1 MDDFKRDIRNLSNFS
16 EKLSELLKTEVD
28 NVFPDI
34 LTLSEDEMIEN
45 INNGIKFILSD
56 IYTDEVFNES
66 SLNNLLN
73 RKIND
78 IRKDFKRQYEIIS
91 SSYEFYDNLNKK
103 RQKFDDY
110 YLTNFRKHCADCDN
124 ECFHNC
130 ARHSSRKFLI
140 VTENGVIKDKFKYV
154 LCYDCKKVYPSSMI
168 QAYCN
173 YCNTEYFTS
182 ILERNEDPDLLK
194 ATWSKYHCE
203 QIINKEMK
211 CLKCS
216 QTLYLNLK
224 TKMLECINKKCDF
237 QSKPNRILWTCSVC
251 KEEFKSNAIVYNP
264 LEVETTKRVIKQT
277 LLTKHKAHPNR
288 ISCKCK
294 INIFF
299 SNFYHKKDCEGIL
312 YVGELNHKIIIVCEK
327 CKAINFYERF
337 IWTCPS
343 CGVRFRDKIRY
354 KSKDEIMRIDS
365 MHSKDM
371 ISTSQQIGRSKKIPV
386 NNINEEEES
395 SSKNNRFRN
404 RFKKEENE
412 EEEEEKPNNNRFK
425 RKSKEEKEEVEEKRN
440 SPINRFR
447 HHFTKEEENVNDD
460 NKNTNS
466 GGFKLRRNF
475 TTQEKNQEE
484 DNRSHR
490 RNQISKNDEEE
501 EQKEIPAQN
510 TNKSRWERLREQRER
525 EKERIKEENSDLKE
539 RREQI
544 REKEREE
551 RELREQRTRERHERM
566 EAREKERK
574 EKEDSKKKDEESGG
588 HKRIYLNKDKDSNSK
603 NSTKRSNNSGKSDE
617 DNVLDIQEE
626 EEEPPQKNKHLNA
639 RQIKQQIEDIIKK
652 GKIPE
657 FKVEDFTLTK
667 QLGEGSYGVIY
678 EVTNKNRKKYAMK
691 KIIAHDIDELDGFHQ
706 EFEFLSTCNHNNI
719 MGIYGCCVRFL
730 DVTTY
735 ALYVLMELAVYDWEH
750 EIRKHLEQR
759 QNYKEEELIDILKQI
774 VGALK
779 FMQAEKK
786 IAHRDIKPQN
796 ILVFENGHKK
806 EYKVADFGE
815 AKEVKISKQ
824 LNTLRGTEL
833 YMSPA
838 LYDGLKKDK
847 DDVSHD
853 PYKSDVFSLGI
864 CFMYAA
870 ALKFNIIYETRET
883 SDMSKIEKILHR
895 YLKNKYT
902 EKFIHILELMLE
914 TDEKK
919 RMDFIQFDKYLN
931 ENFNE

>member
-16 EKLSELLKTEVD
+16 EKLSELLKTEID

-78 IRKDFKRQYEIIS
+78 IRKDFKRQYEIIN
-91 SSYEFYDNLNKK
+91 SSYEFFENLNKK
-103 RQKFDDY
+103 RQKLDDY

-130 ARHSSRKFLI
+130 SRHSSKKFLI
-140 VTENGVIKDKFKYV
+140 VTENGIVKDKFKYV
-154 LCYDCKKVYPSSMI
+154 MCFDCKKVFPSSMI

-173 YCNTEYFTS
+173 SCNTEFFTS

-299 SNFYHKKDCEGIL
+299 SNFYHKKECDGIL

-327 CKAINFYERF
+327 CRAINFYERF

-343 CGVRFRDKIRY
+343 CGVRFRDKIRF
-354 KSKDEIMRIDS
+354 KNKEEIMRIDS

-371 ISTSQQIGRSKKIPV
+371 VSVSQQIGKSKKIPI
-386 NNINEEEES
+386 NNINEEES
-395 SSKNNRFRN
+395 PPKNNNRFRN
-404 RFKKEENE
+404 IFKNEEN
-412 EEEEEKPNNNRFK
+412 EEEEKPNNRFR
-425 RKSKEEKEEVEEKRN
+425 RKNKEEKEQVEEKRN
-440 SPINRFR
+440 SPVNRFR
-447 HHFTKEEENVNDD
+447 HNFSKDNENANDD

-466 GGFKLRRNF
+466 GGFKLRRNY

-484 DNRSHR
+484 DNRSNHR
-490 RNQISKNDEEE
+490 PHLSKIDEED
-501 EQKEIPAQN
+501 QKEIPVQN
-510 TNKSRWERLREQRER
+510 TNKSRWERLREQRE
-525 EKERIKEENSDLKE
+525 KERNKEENSDLKE

-566 EAREKERK
+566 EAREKGRK
-574 EKEDSKKKDEESGG
+574 EKEDSKKKDEESGSS

-603 NSTKRSNNSGKSDE
+603 NSTKNSNNSGKSDE
-617 DNVLDIQEE
+617 DNVLEIQEE
-626 EEEPPQKNKHLNA
+626 EEVPQKNKHLNS

-774 VGALK
+774 VSALK
-779 FMQAEKK
+779 FLQAEKK

-870 ALKFNIIYETRET
+870 ALKFNIIYETRDT

-902 EKFIHILELMLE
+902 EKFIHILEMMLE

-919 RMDFIQFDKYLN
+919 RMDFIQFDKYLS
-931 ENFNE
+931 ENFN

>member
-460 NKNTNS
+460 NKNTNL

-510 TNKSRWERLREQRER
+510 TNKSRWERLREQRE
-525 EKERIKEENSDLKE
+525 KERNKEENSDLKE

-759 QNYKEEELIDILKQI
+759 QNYKEDELINILKQI
-774 VGALK
+774 VSALK

>member
-1 MDDFKRDIRNLSNFS
+1 M
-16 EKLSELLKTEVD
+16 
-28 NVFPDI
+28 
-34 LTLSEDEMIEN
+34 
-45 INNGIKFILSD
+45 
-56 IYTDEVFNES
+56 
-66 SLNNLLN
+66 
-73 RKIND
+73 
-78 IRKDFKRQYEIIS
+78 Q
-91 SSYEFYDNLNKK
+91 NK
-103 RQKFDDY
+103 Y
-110 YLTNFRKHCADCDN
+110 
-124 ECFHNC
+124 
-130 ARHSSRKFLI
+130 
-140 VTENGVIKDKFKYV
+140 
-154 LCYDCKKVYPSSMI
+154 
-168 QAYCN
+168 
-173 YCNTEYFTS
+173 
-182 ILERNEDPDLLK
+182 
-194 ATWSKYHCE
+194 
-203 QIINKEMK
+203 
-211 CLKCS
+211 
-216 QTLYLNLK
+216 
-224 TKMLECINKKCDF
+224 
-237 QSKPNRILWTCSVC
+237 
-251 KEEFKSNAIVYNP
+251 
-264 LEVETTKRVIKQT
+264 
-277 LLTKHKAHPNR
+277 
-288 ISCKCK
+288 
-294 INIFF
+294 FF

-574 EKEDSKKKDEESGG
+574 EKEDSKKKDEESGVA

-603 NSTKRSNNSGKSDE
+603 NSTKKSNSDE
-617 DNVLDIQEE
+617 DNVLEIQEE
-626 EEEPPQKNKHLNA
+626 EEEVPQKNKHLNP

-719 MGIYGCCVRFL
+719 MGIYGC
-730 DVTTY
+730 
-735 ALYVLMELAVYDWEH
+735 
-750 EIRKHLEQR
+750 
-759 QNYKEEELIDILKQI
+759 
-774 VGALK
+774 
-779 FMQAEKK
+779 
-786 IAHRDIKPQN
+786 
-796 ILVFENGHKK
+796 
-806 EYKVADFGE
+806 
-815 AKEVKISKQ
+815 
-824 LNTLRGTEL
+824 
-833 YMSPA
+833 
-838 LYDGLKKDK
+838 
-847 DDVSHD
+847 
-853 PYKSDVFSLGI
+853 
-864 CFMYAA
+864 
-870 ALKFNIIYETRET
+870 
-883 SDMSKIEKILHR
+883 
-895 YLKNKYT
+895 
-902 EKFIHILELMLE
+902 
-914 TDEKK
+914 
-919 RMDFIQFDKYLN
+919 
-931 ENFNE
+931 

>member
-66 SLNNLLN
+66 SLTNLLN

-91 SSYEFYDNLNKK
+91 SSYEFYENLNKK
-103 RQKFDDY
+103 RQKLDDY

-130 ARHSSRKFLI
+130 SRHSSKKFLI
-140 VTENGVIKDKFKYV
+140 VTENGVVKDKFKYV
-154 LCYDCKKVYPSSMI
+154 MCFDCKKVYPSSMI

-173 YCNTEYFTS
+173 SCGTEYFTS

-224 TKMLECINKKCDF
+224 TKMLECLNKKCDF
-237 QSKPNRILWTCSVC
+237 QSKPNKIIWTCSVC

-299 SNFYHKKDCEGIL
+299 SNFYHKKECEGIL

-327 CKAINFYERF
+327 CRAINFYERF

-354 KSKDEIMRIDS
+354 KNKDEIMRIDS

-371 ISTSQQIGRSKKIPV
+371 LSVSQQIGKSKKIPI

-395 SSKNNRFRN
+395 PPKNNNRFRN
-404 RFKKEENE
+404 RFKNEEN
-412 EEEEEKPNNNRFK
+412 EEEEKPNNRFK
-425 RKSKEEKEEVEEKRN
+425 RKNKEEKEQVEEKRS
-440 SPINRFR
+440 SPVNRFR
-447 HHFTKEEENVNDD
+447 HNFSKEEES
-460 NKNTNS
+460 NS
-466 GGFKLRRNF
+466 GGSRLRRNF
-475 TTQEKNQEE
+475 TTLEKNQEE
-484 DNRSHR
+484 ENRSNR
-490 RNQISKNDEEE
+490 RPHLSKNEEE
-501 EQKEIPAQN
+501 EDQKEIPAQN
-510 TNKSRWERLREQRER
+510 TNKSRWERLREQRE
-525 EKERIKEENSDLKE
+525 KERNKEENSDLKE

-574 EKEDSKKKDEESGG
+574 EKVDSRKKDEESGSS

-603 NSTKRSNNSGKSDE
+603 NSTKKSNSDE
-617 DNVLDIQEE
+617 DNVLEIQEE
-626 EEEPPQKNKHLNA
+626 EEEVPQKNKHLNP

-678 EVTNKNRKKYAMK
+678 EVTNKKHKKYAMK

-759 QNYKEEELIDILKQI
+759 QNYKEDELINILKQI
-774 VGALK
+774 VSALK

-847 DDVSHD
+847 DDVRHN
-853 PYKSDVFSLGI
+853 PYKSDVFSLGF
-864 CFMYAA
+864 CLVYAA
-870 ALKFNIIYETRET
+870 FLNFNIIYEIRDVT
-883 SDMSKIEKILHR
+883 DMGRMEKILQRHF
-895 YLKNKYT
+895 KNKYT
-902 EKFIHILELMLE
+902 EKFIKLLCCMLE
-914 TDEKK
+914 FEEAK
-919 RMDFIQFDKYLN
+919 RFDFVDLDKYIN
-931 ENFNE
+931 ENF

>member
-1 MDDFKRDIRNLSNFS
+1 MDDFKKDIRNLSSFS

-34 LTLSEDEMIEN
+34 LSLSEDDMIEY
-45 INNGIKFILSD
+45 INNGIRFILSD

-78 IRKDFKRQYEIIS
+78 IRKDFKRQYDLIS
-91 SSYEFYDNLNKK
+91 SSYEFYEGLNKK
-103 RQKFDDY
+103 RQKLDDY
-110 YLTNFRKHCADCDN
+110 YLTNFRKHCIDCNN
-124 ECFHNC
+124 ECNHNC
-130 ARHSSRKFLI
+130 MRHSSRKFLI
-140 VTENGVIKDKFKYV
+140 VTENGVVKDKFKYV
-154 LCYDCKKVYPSSMI
+154 MCFDCKKVYPSSMI

-173 YCNTEYFTS
+173 NCSCEYFTS
-182 ILERNEDPDLLK
+182 ILERNEDPDLLP

-211 CLKCS
+211 CIKCS
-216 QTLYLNLK
+216 QTLYLNFK

-237 QSKPNRILWTCSVC
+237 QSKPNKILWTCSVC
-251 KEEFKSNAIVYNP
+251 KEDFKSNAIVYNP

-299 SNFYHKKDCEGIL
+299 SNFYHKKDCNGIL

-327 CKAINFYERF
+327 CRAINFYERF

-343 CGVRFRDKIRY
+343 CGVRFRDKIGY

-371 ISTSQQIGRSKKIPV
+371 NLSSSQQIGRSKRITK
-386 NNINEEEES
+386 EEES
-395 SSKNNRFRN
+395 PPRNKIRN
-404 RFKKEENE
+404 RFNKKEENE
-412 EEEEEKPNNNRFK
+412 EEDEKLNNNNNRI
-425 RKSKEEKEEVEEKRN
+425 RRNETTINKEEPEEKRH
-440 SPINRFR
+440 SPVNRFR
-447 HHFTKEEENVNDD
+447 HRFDKEDFNSNDD
-460 NKNTNS
+460 NKNTNTS
-466 GGFKLRRNF
+466 SKLRRNF
-475 TTQEKNQEE
+475 TTQEKTQEE
-484 DNRSHR
+484 DTRSNRRH
-490 RNQISKNDEEE
+490 NIIKNDDKEEDI
-501 EQKEIPAQN
+501 KEIPAQN
-510 TNKSRWERLREQRER
+510 TNKSRWERLREQREKDR
-525 EKERIKEENSDLKE
+525 NKEEYLEMKE
-539 RREQI
+539 RREQM
-544 REKEREE
+544 REKEKEE

-574 EKEDSKKKDEESGG
+574 EKAENKKKEEENGSNY
-588 HKRIYLNKDKDSNSK
+588 KRHLNKEKETNSNK
-603 NSTKRSNNSGKSDE
+603 SNNSGKSDE

-626 EEEPPQKNKHLNA
+626 EEVQHKNKHLNP
-639 RQIKQQIEDIIKK
+639 RQIKQQIENIIKK

-657 FKVEDFTLTK
+657 FKVEDFSLTK

-678 EVTNKNRKKYAMK
+678 EVSNKSRKKYAMK
-691 KIIAHDIDELDGFHQ
+691 KIIAHDLEELDGFHQ
-706 EFEFLSTCNHNNI
+706 EFEFLSTCNHSNI

-735 ALYVLMELAVYDWEH
+735 ALYVLMELAIYDWEH

-774 VGALK
+774 VSALK
-779 FMQAEKK
+779 FMQTEKK

-796 ILVFENGHKK
+796 ILVFENGNKK
-806 EYKVADFGE
+806 AYKVADFGE

-853 PYKSDVFSLGI
+853 PYKSDVYSLGI

-883 SDMSKIEKILHR
+883 SDMGKIEKILHR

-902 EKFIHILELMLE
+902 EKFIQILLLMLE
-914 TDEKK
+914 TEEKK
-919 RMDFIQFDKYLN
+919 RMDFVQLDKYLN